1 MFSELVNEIAEI
13 TDRRGEEDFI
23 TTCCNGAVRELQSKG
38 LFSQDMVEDRIE
50 TVGAS
55 TQPFYWRDVPR
66 YLRAIQ
72 FVRYSNG
79 VSPVPVTPGRK
90 IDELAGNYYYFA
102 SDYIIFSGVP
112 KGGHIDIAYY
122 ILQPRLEYYQDLSTV
137 PARRNSETGEWE
149 YRWFNPDTQNWE
161 WVATLGSWEQ
171 DKLARMK
178 VTNWLL
184 EDYREAVKAIAVR
197 EIYNIFQDTGNSS
210 VWTAIAANHIKAFL
224 NLTKV
229 KGVYT

>member
-1 MFSELVNEIAEI
+1 MFSELIDEIARN
-13 TDRRGEEDFI
+13 TDRIGEEAFI
-23 TTCCNGAVRELQSKG
+23 ATCCNGAIRELQSKG
-38 LFSQDMVEDRIE
+38 LFVQDLVEDRIE
-50 TVGAS
+50 TQGAS

-66 YLRAIQ
+66 YLRAVQ

-79 VSPVPVTPGRK
+79 VSPVPVQPGRK
-90 IDELAGNYYYFA
+90 MDELAGNYYYFA

-112 KGGHIDIAYY
+112 QGGHIDIAYY
-122 ILQPRLEYYQDLSTV
+122 VLQPRLEYYADRSEV
-137 PARRNSETGEWE
+137 PARRNSETDEWE
-149 YRWFNPDTQNWE
+149 YRKFNVDTQSYE
-161 WVATLGSWEQ
+161 WVDTLGSWEQ

-184 EDYREAVKAIAVR
+184 EDYREAVKAIAIR
-197 EIYNIFQDTGNSS
+197 EIYNIFQDTANSS
-210 VWTAIAANHIKAFL
+210 VWTAIAANHIKAFM